1 MEDTTL
7 SAASSRVI
15 LKDAI
20 LWNLWLI
27 GIKTLAQKH
36 KVWAYCN
43 LELEAE
49 LAIPSAPET
58 LSMEECK
65 KMDEK
70 N

>member
-1 MEDTTL
+1 MTNGQAVL
-7 SAASSRVI
+7 SIIVENPRVSV
-15 LKDAI
+15 LT
-20 LWNLWLI
+20 I

-43 LELEAE
+43 PELEAE
-49 LAIPSAPET
+49 PAIPSAPET

-70 N
+70 NWV